1 MVAGLERGGY
11 AGFVGSTETAGTAC
25 NLFDLAR
32 GDGFRVDSIEFAQL
46 LKDYTANIP
55 MQESNKKHEIIDTS

>member
-55 MQESNKKHEIIDTS
+55 M